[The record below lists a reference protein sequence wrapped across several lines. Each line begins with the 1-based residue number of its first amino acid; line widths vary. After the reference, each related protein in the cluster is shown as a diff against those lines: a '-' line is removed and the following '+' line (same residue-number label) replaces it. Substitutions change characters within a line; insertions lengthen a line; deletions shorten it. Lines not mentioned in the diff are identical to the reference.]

1 LWDRKVNRRDVRRG
15 ASMVRN
21 PTVLRTVQ
29 IPVITFIVTC
39 SSLSSLR
46 GIRRGFR
53 PIFSMN

>member
-1 LWDRKVNRRDVRRG
+1 LWDGKVNRRDVRRG

-29 IPVITFIVTC
+29 IPVIMFIVMC
-39 SSLSSLR
+39 SRLSSLR

-53 PIFSMN
+53 PIF